1 MKSVSMKELFR
12 FVIVGVLNTI
22 VGYSLYALFLYGGL
36 SYSYA
41 LLFATILGVLFNFKT
56 LGRLV
61 FNSHDNRLIVKFF
74 AVYTLTFCLNLGLIR
89 IFTEMGLSAYIG
101 GAIALIP
108 TTIASFILNKYF
120 VFKG

>member
-1 MKSVSMKELFR
+1 MKELFR